1 MPDLDKVLKGLQIHG
16 DYGGSCSPCPY
27 DCEDRECCVE
37 MLCNEAAE
45 LLKQYSGLASALE
58 QSNAVNEHLNAEIE
72 RLKEMQRVDNCERC
86 RFKDKCLTGR
96 QLSR

>member
-1 MPDLDKVLKGLQIHG
+1 MADLIERLGTAINSNSIG
-16 DYGGSCSPCPY
+16 YGKIVVQR
-27 DCEDRECCVE
+27 DLLEDA
-37 MLCNEAAE
+37 LD
-45 LLKQYSGLASALE
+45 LLKQYSGLTKALE